1 MNRTLKSDVLST
13 GFAMFSMF
21 FGAGNIIFPLVVG
34 QYAGSHNLFAIFGL
48 ILTAVVMPFAGVIAM
63 LLYDGDYQKFFGKLG
78 KIPGFILT
86 LAILS
91 LLGPLGSVPRC
102 IALSYSTLKSSFPSL
117 PSIWF
122 SAGACVLVFILSVKK
137 NRLIDLLGKI
147 LTPILLLT
155 LFIIIIKGLLTPTD
169 STQVIPEN
177 ENLFLYG
184 LKEGYQTMDLMAAF
198 FFSSAIILILKK
210 QSEQQADKK
219 NYISLTMQAS
229 IVGAALLSLVYI
241 GFSYIASFHAQSLSI
256 KGNDELLSALTIKI
270 AGPSAGLL
278 ACMTISLAC
287 LTTAI
292 ALSSVCADFIKKEVL
307 QNKIS
312 YSWVLALSLIVTFF
326 VSTFEFNGISAFL
339 GPVLEVCYP
348 CLIVLTIC
356 NIASRLTSYNWVKEP
371 VFIALALSVLNSAF

>member
-155 LFIIIIKGLLTPTD
+155 
-169 STQVIPEN
+169 
-177 ENLFLYG
+177 
-184 LKEGYQTMDLMAAF
+184 
-198 FFSSAIILILKK
+198 
-210 QSEQQADKK
+210 
-219 NYISLTMQAS
+219 
-229 IVGAALLSLVYI
+229 
-241 GFSYIASFHAQSLSI
+241 
-256 KGNDELLSALTIKI
+256 
-270 AGPSAGLL
+270 
-278 ACMTISLAC
+278 
-287 LTTAI
+287 
-292 ALSSVCADFIKKEVL
+292 
-307 QNKIS
+307 
-312 YSWVLALSLIVTFF
+312 
-326 VSTFEFNGISAFL
+326 
-339 GPVLEVCYP
+339 
-348 CLIVLTIC
+348 
-356 NIASRLTSYNWVKEP
+356 
-371 VFIALALSVLNSAF
+371 